1 MPNASNR
8 NGNGRGGGN
17 SRNRTQPAKK
27 AAPKAGT
34 AARTGNRKR
43 KKNDKT
49 RRAVLIAVLVTIIVA
64 VLIFLIFGI
73 VSVYRAMVAPEQDP
87 GTVELTQH
95 TTTPAAD
102 QDKVAYYVLGILGED
117 EEDAPSES
125 KPLEALS
132 ILCWDKQKE
141 TVNILQLPKDTYYG
155 GETAK
160 RITEIW
166 SSPTPLNWCET
177 CRKQLSDEEIAD
189 GRHTVCGTT
198 VTQKKGSASQELLR
212 ALNAQLGLPVDG
224 YFLIP
229 QEALVK
235 LVNLLRGVDVNLESA
250 LSVGEVDYPAGVQTL
265 DGEAAVYY
273 AMNGGSG
280 VDGDINRM
288 LKQRQVLL
296 GVFQRL
302 VRQTEAQL
310 SNDSLG
316 PLMNGSTP
324 ILSDHTRQE
333 MIDLLLAMKDMEPAS
348 MTAYILPG
356 GSVSQD
362 GGTYFAP
369 NRAALAALVNEA
381 FNPYGGTVQADALE
395 LPAEWE
401 GEPDSRRQVLSE
413 IAVQQSGAVAT
424 TTTEGATTTAAA

>member
-1 MPNASNR
+1 M
-8 NGNGRGGGN
+8 
-17 SRNRTQPAKK
+17 
-27 AAPKAGT
+27 
-34 AARTGNRKR
+34 
-43 KKNDKT
+43 
-49 RRAVLIAVLVTIIVA
+49 
-64 VLIFLIFGI
+64 
-73 VSVYRAMVAPEQDP
+73 
-87 GTVELTQH
+87 
-95 TTTPAAD
+95 
-102 QDKVAYYVLGILGED
+102 
-117 EEDAPSES
+117 
-125 KPLEALS
+125 
-132 ILCWDKQKE
+132 
-141 TVNILQLPKDTYYG
+141 
-155 GETAK
+155 
-160 RITEIW
+160 
-166 SSPTPLNWCET
+166 
-177 CRKQLSDEEIAD
+177 
-189 GRHTVCGTT
+189 
-198 VTQKKGSASQELLR
+198 
-212 ALNAQLGLPVDG
+212 
-224 YFLIP
+224 
-229 QEALVK
+229 
-235 LVNLLRGVDVNLESA
+235 
-250 LSVGEVDYPAGVQTL
+250 
-265 DGEAAVYY
+265 
-273 AMNGGSG
+273 
-280 VDGDINRM
+280 
-288 LKQRQVLL
+288 
-296 GVFQRL
+296 FQRL